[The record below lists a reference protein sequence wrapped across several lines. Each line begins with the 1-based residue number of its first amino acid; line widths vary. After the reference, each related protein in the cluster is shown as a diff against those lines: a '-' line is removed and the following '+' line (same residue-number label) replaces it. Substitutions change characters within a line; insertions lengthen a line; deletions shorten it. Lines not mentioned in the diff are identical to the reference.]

1 MSDALG
7 IAVIGAG
14 FIGKV
19 HARCI
24 NDNPRTRISAVYDI
38 DADLAGQLAARY
50 SARHAASLEEAIR
63 DADVAIIGTP
73 TVTHGEIARLCIE
86 NGTAFLCEKPLDTT
100 LQSAMVTARMA
111 REAGVFA
118 GMGLNRRFDAEYQAL
133 HQAVGNG
140 DLGKVEIVL
149 MTSRTQSLPS
159 LEYVAKS
166 GGQLRDKGAH
176 WFDLL
181 CWLTRERPKEI
192 FVHGNCLID
201 KRFADHGDV
210 DTAAISIEMESGALC
225 QMNFSRRTAYGY
237 DERVEIAGS
246 DGMMQ
251 ACPPIPVNVKHFR
264 GNNITQGGVHAD
276 WYSRI
281 QGTYPAQ
288 LEALVDAIDGKG
300 EFPTL
305 VDGLVAEAIAM
316 AGNQSL
322 ELKKPVCIMYDFD
335 LR

>member
-50 SARHAASLEEAIR
+50 SARHAASW
-63 DADVAIIGTP
+63 
-73 TVTHGEIARLCIE
+73 
-86 NGTAFLCEKPLDTT
+86 KK
-100 LQSAMVTARMA
+100 QSAMPMWPSSAPPRSRMA
-111 REAGVFA
+111 RSRGSASKTGRHFCARSPSIRRCSRPWSPLAWQERPGCSRAWDC
-118 GMGLNRRFDAEYQAL
+118 NRRFDAEYQAL